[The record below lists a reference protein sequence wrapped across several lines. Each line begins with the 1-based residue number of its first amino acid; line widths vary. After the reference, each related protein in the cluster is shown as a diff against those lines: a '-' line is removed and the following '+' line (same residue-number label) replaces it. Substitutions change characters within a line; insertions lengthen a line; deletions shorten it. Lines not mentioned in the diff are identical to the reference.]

1 MKNEN
6 HEDKN
11 WRNVAAVIIENRK
24 SFRKLLDDDELRIRI
39 QFFCVYIILF
49 IVSLFMTVV
58 NIITEFHLL
67 MLSTLV
73 FAVVNLVNI
82 LLCLFCRK
90 TEYLSRILFG
100 IEAFLLFGFFCICG
114 EPEGFSAIWIA
125 LLPAC
130 GLLLYR
136 LKYGII
142 MSMGEFL
149 LLVFL
154 FWTKAGNS
162 LLQYEYTSSFR
173 MRFPLL
179 YFAFFMVGLLFEYI
193 RSATQSELVAA
204 RQQFEYLSNHD
215 ILTGVSNRVG
225 FNNDVDEILAHG
237 SAGRFAL
244 TICDIDNF
252 KSVNDTYGHSNGDIV
267 LKYVADTFK
276 KNIGD
281 MGKVSRWGGEEFAVL
296 FTSADKAEELCEAIR
311 REVEAHRFD
320 FDGKKCKVTV
330 SMGLVFFDTAEN
342 RDIAGIFTSADAK
355 LYEAKHSGKN
365 RIIVSDI

>member
-1 MKNEN
+1 MKNKK

-11 WRNVAAVIIENRK
+11 WRNVAAVILENRK
-24 SFRKLLDDDELRIRI
+24 SFRTLLNDDEQRIRI

-49 IVSLFMTVV
+49 VVSLFMTVV
-58 NIITEFHLL
+58 NIITDFHLL

-73 FAVVNLVNI
+73 FAVVNLINI
-82 LLCLFCRK
+82 LLCLICRK

-136 LKYGII
+136 LKYGVII
-142 MSMGEFL
+142 SMGQFL

-162 LLQYEYTSSFR
+162 LLHYPYTSSFL

-179 YFAFFMVGLLFEYI
+179 YFAFFMVGLFFEYM
-193 RSATQSELVAA
+193 RSATQSELVET
-204 RQQFEYLSNHD
+204 REKFEFLSKHD

-225 FNNDVDEILAHG
+225 FNNEVDRFFARGGRGCYALAI
-237 SAGRFAL
+237 S
-244 TICDIDNF
+244 DIDDF
-252 KSVNDTYGHSNGDIV
+252 KSVNDTYGHASGDVV
-267 LKYVADTFK
+267 LKVIAEIFQRNVGNT
-276 KNIGD
+276 GT
-281 MGKVSRWGGEEFAVL
+281 VTRWGGEEFAVL
-296 FTSADKAEELCEAIR
+296 FTSAENVQEICEKIR
-311 REVEAHRFD
+311 REVNAYEFD
-320 FDGKKCKVTV
+320 FGGKKCRISV
-330 SMGLVFFDTAEN
+330 SIGLLCFDTLDN
-342 RDIAGIFTSADAK
+342 RDIGALFMAADAN
-355 LYEAKHSGKN
+355 LYEAKHTGKN
-365 RIIVSDI
+365 RIVVSKM